1 MKNHKSL
8 DSRPF
13 FGRSLQFLDPIRER
27 TPIESLFTLP
37 RGQLDFFFFSKLQSQ
52 LQFGFNWTIL
62 EESQSNG
69 WEMDQSCSVEFKVMI
84 LITMIELE

>member
-13 FGRSLQFLDPIRER
+13 FGRSLRFLDPIRER

-37 RGQLDFFFFSKLQSQ
+37 RGQLDFFFKTAIAIAIWFQ
-52 LQFGFNWTIL
+52 L
-62 EESQSNG
+62 
-69 WEMDQSCSVEFKVMI
+69 DDP
-84 LITMIELE
+84 